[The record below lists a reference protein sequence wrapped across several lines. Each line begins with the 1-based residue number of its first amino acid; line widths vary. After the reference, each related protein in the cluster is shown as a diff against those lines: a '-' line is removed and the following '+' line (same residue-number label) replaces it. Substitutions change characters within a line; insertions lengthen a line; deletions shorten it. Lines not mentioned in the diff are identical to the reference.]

1 MKLIKFSTN
10 NKNPQMS
17 GKNWTSDIIK
27 QQLNNQR
34 YLNMFKM
41 EWKGSLLL
49 LFCLIAHSIASSS
62 IQIHLDQI
70 SPINSFINYNSRYI
84 QIGGLNP
91 ERTGKL
97 CLWNYTICFI
107 AICSYRKISI
117 DRPGGIHFLSTHNFW
132 TTCHRTTIRA
142 YSDRKIS
149 TLKNIFLSLFFYV
162 WFRSYMSIR
171 SGYPLVYLSR
181 FYGTIIIWIIEWVTA
196 RSFIILCIIK

>member
-97 CLWNYTICFI
+97 CLWNYAICFI
-107 AICSYRKISI
+107 AICSYLFWNSLLNMTFRFWKHLSSI
-117 DRPGGIHFLSTHNFW
+117 
-132 TTCHRTTIRA
+132 
-142 YSDRKIS
+142 Y
-149 TLKNIFLSLFFYV
+149 
-162 WFRSYMSIR
+162 
-171 SGYPLVYLSR
+171 
-181 FYGTIIIWIIEWVTA
+181 
-196 RSFIILCIIK
+196 